1 MEENKEYEVLK
12 NKKETLEA
20 YEELVK
26 KVAETRAIENQS
38 EEKQEETK
46 KELDET
52 IKKIT
57 R

>member
-1 MEENKEYEVLK
+1 MEGNKEYEVLK

>member
-38 EEKQEETK
+38 EEKQE
-46 KELDET
+46 
-52 IKKIT
+52 
-57 R
+57 